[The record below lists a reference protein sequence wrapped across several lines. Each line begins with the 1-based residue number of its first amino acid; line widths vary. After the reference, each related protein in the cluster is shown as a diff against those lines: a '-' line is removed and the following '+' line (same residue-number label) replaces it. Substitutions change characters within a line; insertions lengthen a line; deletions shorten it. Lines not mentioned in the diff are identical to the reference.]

1 MGFSVFTEFCKHVV
15 VQSLS
20 HVRLFVTP
28 WREAHQA
35 SLSFT
40 ISWGLLKLMSIELV
54 MLCYPL
60 PPSSLF
66 AFSLSPGSG
75 SFPMSWLFA
84 SVGQSTGASASA
96 SVLQWI
102 FRVDFLYDWLVW
114 SPCCPQ
120 DSRESSLAPKF
131 ESINSS
137 VLSLLDG
144 PTLTSI
150 CDY

>member
-54 MLCYPL
+54 MPSNHLILCHSEACKRVPNL
-60 PPSSLF
+60 MLEHFHHPENRPRTHQHSPFSCPSPSNPRQAL
-66 AFSLSPGSG
+66 
-75 SFPMSWLFA
+75 
-84 SVGQSTGASASA
+84 
-96 SVLQWI
+96 I
-102 FRVDFLYDWLVW
+102 Y
-114 SPCCPQ
+114 
-120 DSRESSLAPKF
+120 
-131 ESINSS
+131 I
-137 VLSLLDG
+137 LSLQ
-144 PTLTSI
+144 I
-150 CDY
+150 CLFWTYHINEII